1 MTLAVSETVCYG
13 VLGLRITPL
22 RTTRFWYYCFA
33 KKFNLVECADFFMD
47 YKYIESCGGFKYN
60 DSYNYISGI
69 FIVIYALF

>member
-1 MTLAVSETVCYG
+1 
-13 VLGLRITPL
+13 
-22 RTTRFWYYCFA
+22 
-33 KKFNLVECADFFMD
+33 MD